1 MSFAMKD
8 VVFVLV
14 VCHCSTHIFLAQ
26 YAFQVGGAVDL
37 TLLCYRVGKNRVTHG
52 LIEKNFDFADGGDL
66 SQTVTLCRQPK
77 PILNFIFLESTKEYE
92 HVGI

>member
-1 MSFAMKD
+1 MFFAMKD
-8 VVFVLV
+8 VVFVPV
-14 VCHCSTHIFLAQ
+14 MCHCRIHIFLAQ

-52 LIEKNFDFADGGDL
+52 LIKKNLDFADGGDL
-66 SQTVTLCRQPK
+66 SQTVMLSRQPK
-77 PILNFIFLESTKEYE
+77 PILNFFLESTKEYE